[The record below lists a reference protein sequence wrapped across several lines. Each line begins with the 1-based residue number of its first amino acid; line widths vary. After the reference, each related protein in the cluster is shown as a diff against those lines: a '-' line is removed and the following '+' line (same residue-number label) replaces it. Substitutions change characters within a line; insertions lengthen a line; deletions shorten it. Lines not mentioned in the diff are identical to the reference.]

1 MKNEMDAMGFD
12 ERQRLAWLLAN
23 RATLMVVGVVWLGLI
38 AWELLAGRRPW
49 FLIVMVP
56 GFALVRL
63 GFYRWFMR

>member
-23 RATLMVVGVVWLGLI
+23 RATLIVVGLVWLGLI
-38 AWELLAGRRPW
+38 AWELSQSRQPW
-49 FLIVMVP
+49 FLMAMVP